1 MKNKE
6 VLIFNELN
14 NIYFNK
20 FNINDSEKNNY
31 KKKNFVHV
39 LSPGRVNI
47 IGEHTDYNYGL
58 ALTMAINKYKYMIGV
73 KNDTNFVNIYDNG
86 LKQFYS
92 FNIGKILYDDKVNW
106 PNYIKGIVNE
116 YIKNNYIISGFDLVI
131 DSNLLSEA
139 GVSSSAA
146 ILAGTAKILEEI
158 FNLEVSLRNTMEYCK
173 NAENMFVGIN
183 NGSLDHFSVLFGKEK
198 NAIFLN
204 FKDLS
209 YDYIPLN
216 LKNFLFLI
224 IDSKE
229 ARNLINTDYN
239 KRRQECNDA
248 LRILKEDINIISLSD
263 ISLDLLSS
271 LEKKIDANLFKRV
284 RHIVTENLRVIKA
297 IEYLKNGDNVSL
309 GKLLFE
315 SHVSLRDDY
324 KVSTEKLDYI
334 FDTANNLDGVYGLR
348 LMGAGFGGSLISLVS
363 RNKVKQII
371 EELSNLYFQ
380 KYKIIPGFIKCKT
393 SDGTKIVES

>member
-1 MKNKE
+1 LFSKLE
-6 VLIFNELN
+6 
-14 NIYFNK
+14 NIYFK
-20 FNINDSEKNNY
+20 KLSIDAASKINY
-31 KKKNFVHV
+31 RGKNFVHV

-86 LKQFYS
+86 LKQSYS
-92 FNIGKILYDDKVNW
+92 FDIDKILYDDDVNW
-106 PNYIKGIVNE
+106 ANYIKGVVNE
-116 YIKNNYIISGFDLVI
+116 YIKNNYTVSGFDLVI
-131 DSNLLSEA
+131 DSNLLSES

-146 ILAGTAKILEEI
+146 ILAGIAKILEGI
-158 FNLEVSLRNTMEYCK
+158 FDLEVSLRNTMEYCK

-198 NAIFLN
+198 NAIFLD

-209 YDYIPLN
+209 YDYIPFN

-224 IDSKE
+224 IDSRE

-263 ISLDLLSS
+263 VSLDLLLS
-271 LEKKIDANLFKRV
+271 LGKKMDKNLFKRV
-284 RHIVTENLRVIKA
+284 KHIVTENSRVKKA

-309 GKLLFE
+309 GRLLFE

-324 KVSTEKLDYI
+324 EVSTERLDYI
-334 FDTANNLDGVYGLR
+334 FDAANDLDGVYGLR
-348 LMGAGFGGSLISLVS
+348 LMGAGFGGSLISLVN
-363 RNKVKQII
+363 RNKANQII
-371 EELSNLYFQ
+371 EELSNLYYQ
-380 KYKIIPGFIKCKT
+380 KYKIFPGFIKCKT
-393 SDGTKIVES
+393 SDGTKIVNL